1 MPMKLEI
8 VKETENKTLARKEV
22 EFVIDHQGG
31 TTPSRADVR
40 DKIVAQ
46 FDASAD
52 TVVVRSLTTK
62 FGVGISE
69 GIARI
74 YNDAGQLKRIELNHI
89 QKRHGSEKKEGEGE

>member
-1 MPMKLEI
+1 MKLEI

-22 EFVIDHQGG
+22 EFIIDHQGG

-46 FDASAD
+46 FDASKE
-52 TVVVRSLTTK
+52 TVVIRSLETK

-69 GIARI
+69 GLARI
-74 YNDAGQLKRIELNHI
+74 YSDPEMMNRLELDHI
-89 QKRHGSEKKEGEGE
+89 IKRHESKKKAGEGA

>member
-8 VKETENKTLARKEV
+8 IKETENKTLSRKEV
-22 EFVIDHQGG
+22 EFRIDHQGG

-40 DKIVAQ
+40 DKLVAQ

-52 TVVVRSLTTK
+52 TVVVRFLNTN

-74 YNDAGQLKRIELNHI
+74 YNDAAQMERMELSHILKRH
-89 QKRHGSEKKEGEGE
+89 SSKKTEGEGE